1 MKKVLVIISLF
12 IGFITLS
19 ACSGSDEIVGKWNA
33 QGADGTELVV
43 EIDKKQLTVDGET
56 SDYVQNGFGFENSM
70 SYYRIEVDEQYS
82 YTIIFPE
89 KDKSIAILIQ
99 PTDVKEPLAGT
110 LIFAMNKNEQPNY
123 LEYGKKYLK

>member
-1 MKKVLVIISLF
+1 MKKLVTF
-12 IGFITLS
+12 ILLLIGMVTLS
-19 ACSGSDEIVGKWNA
+19 ACSGSDEIIGTWQA
-33 QGADGTELVV
+33 QAADGTELVI
-43 EIDKKQLTVDGET
+43 EIDKKQITVGDET
-56 SDYVQNGFGFENSM
+56 SDYVQNGFGFENNM

-99 PTDVKEPLAGT
+99 PIDEDEPLAGT

-123 LEYGKKYLK
+123 LEYGNKYLK